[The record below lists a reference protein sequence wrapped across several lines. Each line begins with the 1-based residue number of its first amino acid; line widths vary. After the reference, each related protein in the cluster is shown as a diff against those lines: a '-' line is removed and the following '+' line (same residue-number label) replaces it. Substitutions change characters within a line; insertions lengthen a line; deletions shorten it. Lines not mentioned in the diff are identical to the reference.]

1 MKLQF
6 KQGVYGFVYEST
18 YGDITEILTKPV
30 TETEVRGFNDHSD
43 DYVMFTDVDTITE
56 LWELNDGE
64 KDPEYIKQYWGDIL
78 EVVQ

>member
-6 KQGVYGFVYEST
+6 KQGIYGFVYESV
-18 YGDITEILTKPV
+18 YGNITEILTKPV
-30 TETEVRGFNDHSD
+30 TENEVRFFNNHSGD
-43 DYVMFTDVDTITE
+43 NVMFTDIDTLIE
-56 LWELNDGE
+56 LFSLDDD